1 MNTTATH
8 SQENVS
14 RMYIRPLGL
23 PMIFVYCTLSGLAG
37 VYNEW
42 ILKKYYLESL
52 VGSWPHD
59 EQKYRE
65 FSPIFVVDT
74 IASPLLILHGADD
87 VVVPVEQSKMIAEK
101 LQLLGQAVELH
112 IYDGQGHGWR
122 APEVM
127 ADELTKIDEFLQRHV
142 AGAHRIYTAKADNT

>member
-1 MNTTATH
+1 MHLLAAAP
-8 SQENVS
+8 E
-14 RMYIRPLGL
+14 L
-23 PMIFVYCTLSGLAG
+23 CAAG
-37 VYNEW
+37 VDLYGVADLVHLAETTHRYE
-42 ILKKYYLESL
+42 KHYLDTL
-52 VGSWPHD
+52 VGEFPINQ
-59 EQKYRE
+59 QKYRE
-65 FSPIFVVDT
+65 QSPLYVVDK
-74 IASPLLILHGADD
+74 IRSPLLILHGSDD
-87 VVVPVEQSKMIAEK
+87 PIVPVEQSKMIAEK